1 MNNIIKNQIIHD
13 IYANIGTIIIM
24 LGGNNFPPWI
34 YDDFQNNKTV
44 EDIIMYYENIL
55 DVAEGSK
62 YVYT

>member
-1 MNNIIKNQIIHD
+1 MNGFIKNQIIYD

-34 YDDFQNNKTV
+34 YDHFQHQKTIQYIVMNV
-44 EDIIMYYENIL
+44 EKIL

-62 YVYT
+62 YV